1 MGEVNGFPSPGSPLP
16 RRDAVPPDRLPRRLR
31 QVVGEVL
38 RGCRGQRVDAADDA
52 ENLVEWQA
60 DDELPRASLLDWG
73 APIEFDFDLRELID
87 DEAVNGLVRLFR
99 LVSSA
104 VVKDV
109 IVRAERRGDGLPV
122 VRVDARTGCVVL
134 SPLS

>member
-1 MGEVNGFPSPGSPLP
+1 
-16 RRDAVPPDRLPRRLR
+16 
-31 QVVGEVL
+31 VVGEVL